1 MSLALPG
8 LTIRSAT
15 EGDIDDVLQL
25 WHDAASIP
33 TVSDTAEALIKLLEL
48 DPEALILA
56 ELGGVVVG
64 SVIAG
69 WDGWRG
75 SLYRLAV
82 HRDLRRRGIASAL
95 AREGER
101 RLRERGAKR
110 LAVIVVDDDLVAMAF
125 WTAFGLT
132 RQEHRVRFVR
142 DL

>member
-15 EGDIDDVLQL
+15 EGDVNDVLQL
-25 WHDAASIP
+25 WHEAASIP
-33 TVSDTAEALIKLLEL
+33 TVSDTAEALTRLLEV

-64 SVIAG
+64 SVIAS

-82 HRDLRRRGIASAL
+82 HPEQRRRGIAYAL

-132 RQEHRVRFVR
+132 RQEHRARFVR